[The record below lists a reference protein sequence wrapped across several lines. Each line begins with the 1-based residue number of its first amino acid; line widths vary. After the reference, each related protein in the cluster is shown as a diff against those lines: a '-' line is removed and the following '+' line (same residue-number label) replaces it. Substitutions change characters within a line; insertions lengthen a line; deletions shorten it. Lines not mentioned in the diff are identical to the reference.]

1 MAKNNHD
8 EEKNIISGDG
18 QIHAFPE
25 EGLSADF
32 VDLDDRNVVTPLDEV
47 GEGAA

>member
-1 MAKNNHD
+1 MVPLIV
-8 EEKNIISGDG
+8 EG
-18 QIHAFPE
+18 

-47 GEGAA
+47 EEGAA